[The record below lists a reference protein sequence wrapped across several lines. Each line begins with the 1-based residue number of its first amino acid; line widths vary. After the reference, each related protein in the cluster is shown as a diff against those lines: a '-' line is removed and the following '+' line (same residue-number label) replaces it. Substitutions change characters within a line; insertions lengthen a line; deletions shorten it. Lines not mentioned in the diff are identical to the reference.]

1 MSFSYPLF
9 QFSFLFCSGSGSC
22 FCFAKSGF
30 RYRRLRSIPR
40 RRGCRLPSAYLH
52 SILYLRLPMGTRV
65 PDCWYI
71 SSDWAKLIPLSPFTV
86 VDLWAAIPGGTAQY
100 FLLDRHRR
108 PYTSRWC
115 GQIVRLFFVSSSQN
129 IPIVYKVSCYLLFW
143 WRKHRCSYIRSI

>member
-1 MSFSYPLF
+1 MCKFGDSETLF
-9 QFSFLFCSGSGSC
+9 LALIMRYVSEKLTSNLKMANLYSG
-22 FCFAKSGF
+22 
-30 RYRRLRSIPR
+30 
-40 RRGCRLPSAYLH
+40 RGCRLPSAYLH

>member
-1 MSFSYPLF
+1 M
-9 QFSFLFCSGSGSC
+9 
-22 FCFAKSGF
+22 
-30 RYRRLRSIPR
+30 
-40 RRGCRLPSAYLH
+40 
-52 SILYLRLPMGTRV
+52 
-65 PDCWYI
+65 
-71 SSDWAKLIPLSPFTV
+71 

-143 WRKHRCSYIRSI
+143 WRKHRCSYIRSIYLKTSTWKIFYSPARARINFISSTFLSSPNTFIVLRCCVISFWHSLRVTVRPWPQPPVSSIMNENEQDAMKRGTVREKL